1 MKTKSILYLAIL
13 LLGISGCKSYTSN
26 VILKAEPT
34 DINWQ
39 SAYTKVTIEY
49 PIKVGDKIQFSLF
62 TNAGESIIDPAG
74 NLVTV
79 SSNFGDENKAT
90 QEKPTFEVLENG
102 MCFFPVIGK
111 IQVTGLKTSQLDSL
125 LSSQFEAYYN
135 GVYVISK
142 VVNKKII
149 ILGGLSGGR
158 IVPFTSNMSLLE
170 AIAVY
175 GGLNDQ
181 SRGYNI
187 RVIRGDLK
195 NPEITVVN
203 LRTVSDM
210 KSSIVTLKPDDII
223 YIEPVR
229 RPGVESLRDN
239 MYILNIFQAMLTTVV
254 LINTL
259 LVQGQ

>member
-1 MKTKSILYLAIL
+1 MKTKSILYLAVL
-13 LLGISGCKSYTSN
+13 LIGISGCKSYTSN

-34 DINWQ
+34 DVNWQ
-39 SAYTKVTIEY
+39 SAYSKVTIEY

-62 TNAGESIIDPAG
+62 TNSGESIIDPAG
-74 NLVTV
+74 NLVAINTT
-79 SSNFGDENKAT
+79 FGDENKAID
-90 QEKPTFEVLENG
+90 EKPTYEVLESG

-111 IQVTGLKTSQLDSL
+111 IQVTGLKSSQLDSL

-149 ILGGLSGGR
+149 ILGGDKGGQL
-158 IVPFTSNMSLLE
+158 VPFTSNMSLLE

-187 RVIRGDLK
+187 RIIRGDLK
-195 NPEITVVN
+195 NPEVTIVN
-203 LRTVSDM
+203 LRTVADM
-210 KSSIVTLKPDDII
+210 KSSIVTLKPDDIV

-229 RPGVESLRDN
+229 RPAAESLRDN
-239 MYILNIFQAMLTTVV
+239 MYILNIFQVMLTTAV
-254 LINTL
+254 LIKTL
-259 LVQGQ
+259 F

>member
-1 MKTKSILYLAIL
+1 MKANNIFYLIALVI
-13 LLGISGCKSYTSN
+13 GVSGCKSYTSN
-26 VILKAEPT
+26 VILKAEQT
-34 DINWQ
+34 DVNWQ

-62 TNAGESIIDPAG
+62 TNAGESIIDPSG
-74 NLVTV
+74 NLVAINTT
-79 SSNFGDENKAT
+79 FGDENKAV

-111 IQVTGLKTSQLDSL
+111 IQVSGLKTSQLDSL

-149 ILGGLSGGR
+149 ILGGGSGGKL
-158 IVPFTSNMSLLE
+158 VPFTSNMSLLE

-187 RVIRGDLK
+187 RIIRGDLK
-195 NPEITVVN
+195 NPEITIVN

-229 RPGVESLRDN
+229 RPAAESLRDN
-239 MYILNIFQAMLTTVV
+239 MYILNIFQVMLTTAV
-254 LINTL
+254 LIRTL
-259 LVQGQ
+259 F

>member
-1 MKTKSILYLAIL
+1 MKTNNIFYLIALVI
-13 LLGISGCKSYTSN
+13 GVSGCKSYTSN
-26 VILKAEPT
+26 VILKAEQT
-34 DINWQ
+34 DVNWQ

-79 SSNFGDENKAT
+79 NTTFDAENQAT
-90 QEKPTFEVLENG
+90 QQKPTFEVLENG
-102 MCFFPVIGK
+102 VCFFPVIGK
-111 IQVTGLKTSQLDSL
+111 IQVVGLKSSQLDSL
-125 LSSQFEAYYN
+125 LSSQFESYYN

-149 ILGGLSGGR
+149 ILGGGSGGK
-158 IVPFTSNMSLLE
+158 ILPFTSNMSLLE

-175 GGLNDQ
+175 GGLSDQ

-195 NPEITVVN
+195 NPEITIVN
-203 LRTVSDM
+203 LRTISDM
-210 KSSIVTLKPDDII
+210 KSSIITLKPDDII

-229 RPGVESLRDN
+229 RPAAESLRDN
-239 MYILNIFQAMLTTVV
+239 IYILNILQVVVTTAV
-254 LINTL
+254 LVTTL
-259 LVQGQ
+259 F